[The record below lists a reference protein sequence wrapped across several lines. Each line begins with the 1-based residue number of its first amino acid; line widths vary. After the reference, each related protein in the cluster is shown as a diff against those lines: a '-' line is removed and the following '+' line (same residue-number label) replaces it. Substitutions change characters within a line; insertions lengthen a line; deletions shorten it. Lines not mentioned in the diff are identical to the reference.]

1 MSSTEY
7 RANTRDMKF
16 ILHEMLKIED
26 TLLKRE
32 AFADFGVDDINMIL
46 DEGAKFA
53 ETVLGP
59 VNKEGDR
66 EGCRFDKGRVR
77 VPKVYH
83 EAYRKYRENGWNA
96 VGTPVDAG
104 GQGLPSVV
112 ATATGEMM
120 TGACTSLGIYSG
132 LTNGAAR
139 LIHSFGSDDLKERFM
154 ARMFSGEWTG
164 TMQLTEPNAGSAV
177 GDSKSVAKR
186 AGDHYLVS
194 GTKIFISGA
203 EQDLTENIVHAVLA
217 RVEGAPAGVKGLSLF
232 IVPKIRVNPDGSLG
246 EPNDVSCGG
255 IEEKIGLHGSATC
268 LVNLGENDAC
278 HGYLLGEENQGIRL
292 MFQMMNEARIGTGL
306 QGVALAS
313 GAYLNCLSYTK
324 ERVQGVAVENMK
336 DPDAPRVEI
345 IKHPDV
351 RRMLLA
357 QKAYVEGMRAM
368 LCYCAFHVD
377 MAETARDKEEHEK
390 HMQIVE
396 LLTPICKAYCTD
408 MGFRC
413 TELAIQA
420 MGGYGCTADYPVEQY
435 MRDLKPAS
443 IYEGTTG
450 IQALDLLGRKVAMKG
465 GSLFMNFI
473 GILGEFVETH
483 KGNGALKPLV
493 AKLATARDKLSE
505 ITMHL
510 GGLSMAGDR
519 IYPVLSATPYLYLFG
534 DVLMAYL
541 HVWQAVIAR
550 EKLDSMGKKPEE
562 DAEAAFYAGKVM
574 GARFFVNNLLPQAFG
589 LIEAIM
595 NGDRSALE
603 IAEESF

>member
-7 RANTRDMKF
+7 RANTRDIKF

-32 AFADFGVDDINMIL
+32 AFKDFAVDDINMIL
-46 DEGAKFA
+46 DEAAKFA
-53 ETVLGP
+53 ETVFGP
-59 VNKEGDR
+59 INKEGDR
-66 EGCRFDKGRVR
+66 EGCRFDKGKVQ
-77 VPKVYH
+77 VPKAYH
-83 EAYRKYRENGWNA
+83 EAYRKYCENGWNA
-96 VGTPVDAG
+96 IGIPVEVG
-104 GQGLPSVV
+104 GQGAPSVV
-112 ATATGEMM
+112 STATGEMM
-120 TGACTSLGIYSG
+120 TGACTSMGVYTG
-132 LTNGAAR
+132 LTVGAAR
-139 LIHSFGSDDLKERFM
+139 LIHSFGNNDLKERFM
-154 ARMFSGEWTG
+154 TKMFAGQWAG

-177 GDSKSVAKR
+177 GDAKTVAKR
-186 AGDHYLVS
+186 AGDHYLIS

-203 EQDLTENIVHAVLA
+203 EQDMTENIIHAVLA

-246 EPNDVSCGG
+246 EPNDVNCGG
-255 IEEKIGLHGSATC
+255 IEEKIGMHASATC
-268 LVNLGENDAC
+268 LVNLGENDDC
-278 HGYLLGEENQGIRL
+278 QGYILGEEGDGIRL
-292 MFQMMNEARIGTGL
+292 MFQMMNESRIGTAL

-324 ERVQGVAVENMK
+324 ERVQGVAVESMK
-336 DPDAPRVEI
+336 DPNAPRVEI

-351 RRMLLA
+351 RRMLLT

-368 LCYCAFHVD
+368 LHYCAYHID
-377 MAETARDKEEHEK
+377 MAETASHKDEHDKYI
-390 HMQIVE
+390 QVAE

-450 IQALDLLGRKVAMKG
+450 IQALDLLGRKVPMKG
-465 GSLFMNFI
+465 GRLFMDFI
-473 GILGEFVETH
+473 GTLNTFVEAH
-483 KGNGALKPLV
+483 KGNETLKDLV
-493 AKLATARDKLSE
+493 AKLETGKDKLSE

-510 GGLSMAGDR
+510 GGLSMGGDS

-534 DVLMAYL
+534 DVLTAYL
-541 HVWQAVIAR
+541 LVWQAVIAQ
-550 EKLDSMGKKPEE
+550 EKLDALGKKPEE
-562 DAEAAFYAGKVM
+562 DPDAAFYSGKVM
-574 GARFFVNNLLPQAFG
+574 SARFFVNNLLPRAYS
-589 LIEAIM
+589 LIEGIM

-603 IAEESF
+603 IAEEAF

>member
-1 MSSTEY
+1 
-7 RANTRDMKF
+7 MKF
-16 ILHEMLKIED
+16 ILHEMLNIED

-32 AFADFGVDDINMIL
+32 AFADFGVDDVNMIL

-66 EGCRFDKGRVR
+66 EGCRFDKGKVQ
-77 VPKVYH
+77 VPKAYH
-83 EAYRKYRENGWNA
+83 EAYWKYCENGWNA

-104 GQGLPSVV
+104 GQGAPTVV
-112 ATATGEMM
+112 STATGEMM
-120 TGACTSLGIYSG
+120 TGACTSMGIYTG
-132 LTNGAAR
+132 LTVGAAR
-139 LIHSFGSDDLKERFM
+139 LIHSFGNDELKERFM
-154 ARMFSGEWTG
+154 TKMFEGQWAG

-186 AGDHYLVS
+186 AGDHYLIS

-203 EQDLTENIVHAVLA
+203 EQDLTENIIHAVLA
-217 RVEGAPAGVKGLSLF
+217 RVEGGPPGVKGLSLF

-246 EPNDVSCGG
+246 EPNDVVCGG

-268 LVNLGENDAC
+268 LVNLGESDDC
-278 HGYLLGEENQGIRL
+278 HGYILGEEGDGIRL
-292 MFQMMNEARIGTGL
+292 MFQMMNESRIGTAL

-324 ERVQGVAVENMK
+324 ERVQGVAVETMK

-351 RRMLLA
+351 RRMLLT

-368 LCYCAFHVD
+368 MHYCAYHVD
-377 MAETARDKEEHEK
+377 MAESAGDKDEHDK

-473 GILGEFVETH
+473 GILNEFVEAH
-483 KGNGALKPLV
+483 QGNEALNDLV
-493 AKLATARDKLSE
+493 AKFATAKDKLSE

-510 GGLSMAGDR
+510 GGLSMSGDR
-519 IYPVLSATPYLYLFG
+519 IFPVLSATPYLYLFG

-541 HVWQAVIAR
+541 LLWQAVIAQG
-550 EKLDSMGKKPEE
+550 KLDSLGKKPQE
-562 DAEAAFYAGKVM
+562 DAEAAFYSGKVM
-574 GARFFVNNLLPQAFG
+574 SARFFVNNLLPHAYSH
-589 LIEAIM
+589 IEGIM
-595 NGDRSALE
+595 SGDRSALD
-603 IAEESF
+603 IAEEAF

>member
-1 MSSTEY
+1 MSTTEY

-16 ILHEMLKIED
+16 ILDEMLNIEE

-32 AFADFGVDDINMIL
+32 ALAGFSVDDIHMIL
-46 DEGAKFA
+46 DEAAKFA

-66 EGCRFDKGRVR
+66 EGCRFEAGKVR
-77 VPKVYH
+77 VPEAYH
-83 EAYRKYRENGWNA
+83 EAYRKYCENGWNA

-139 LIHSFGSDDLKERFM
+139 LIHSFGSEDLKERFM
-154 ARMFSGEWTG
+154 TKMFSGQWTG

-177 GDSKSVAKR
+177 GDSKSLAKR
-186 AGDHYLVS
+186 AGDHYLIS

-232 IVPKIRVNPDGSLG
+232 IVPKIRLNADGSLG

-268 LVNLGENDAC
+268 LVNLGENDDC
-278 HGYLLGEENQGIRL
+278 HGHILGEENQGIRL

-324 ERVQGVAVENMK
+324 ERVQGVAVENLR

-368 LCYCAFHVD
+368 LYYCAYHVD
-377 MAETARDKEEHEK
+377 MAETAPDKEEHDK
-390 HMQIVE
+390 HMEIVE

-435 MRDLKPAS
+435 LRDLKPAS

-473 GILGEFVETH
+473 GILNEFVEAH
-483 KGNGALKPLV
+483 QGDKAFKDLA
-493 AKLATARDKLSE
+493 AKLGKAKDRLSE
-505 ITMHL
+505 VTMHL
-510 GGLSMAGDR
+510 GGLSLSGDPL
-519 IYPVLSATPYLYLFG
+519 YPVLSATPYLYLFG

-541 HVWQAVIAR
+541 LLWQAVVAQKR
-550 EKLDSMGKKPEE
+550 LDSLGKKPGE

-574 GARFFVNNLLPQAFG
+574 SARFFIHHLLPHAYSHMEG
-589 LIEAIM
+589 ILS
-595 NGDRSALE
+595 GDRSALE
-603 IAEESF
+603 IAEQSF

>member
-1 MSSTEY
+1 
-7 RANTRDMKF
+7 MKF
-16 ILHEMLKIED
+16 VLHEMLKIED

-32 AFADFGVDDINMIL
+32 AFADFGVDDVNMIL

-66 EGCRFDKGRVR
+66 EGCRFDKGNVTI
-77 VPKVYH
+77 PKGFH
-83 EAYRKYRENGWNA
+83 EAYRQFCENGWNA
-96 VGTPVDAG
+96 IGVPVDAG
-104 GQGLPSVV
+104 GQGAPS
-112 ATATGEMM
+112 AISTASTEMM
-120 TGACTSLGIYSG
+120 TGACTSLGIYAG
-132 LTNGAAR
+132 LTVGAAH
-139 LIHSFGSDDLKERFM
+139 LIYSFGNDDLKERYM
-154 ARMFSGEWTG
+154 AKMFSGEWAG
-164 TMQLTEPNAGSAV
+164 TMQLTEPNAGSDV
-177 GDSKSVAKR
+177 GGSKSVAKR
-186 AGDHYLVS
+186 AGDHYLIS

-246 EPNDVSCGG
+246 EPNDVNCGG

-268 LVNLGENDAC
+268 LMNLGENDDC
-278 HGYLLGEENQGIRL
+278 HGYILGEEGDGIRL
-292 MFQMMNEARIGTGL
+292 MFQMMNESRIGTAL

-324 ERVQGVAVENMK
+324 ERVQGVSIESMK
-336 DPDAPRVEI
+336 DPQAPKVEI

-351 RRMLLA
+351 RRMLLT

-368 LCYCAFHVD
+368 MYYCAYHID
-377 MAETARDKEEHEK
+377 MGETAADQEEHDK

-408 MGFRC
+408 MGFHC

-465 GSLFMNFI
+465 GALFMNFI
-473 GILGEFVETH
+473 GILNEFVETH
-483 KGNGALKPLV
+483 QGNEAVKDLV
-493 AKLATARDKLSE
+493 AKIATAKDKLSE

-510 GGLSMAGDR
+510 GGLSMSGDR

-534 DVLMAYL
+534 DVAVAYL
-541 HVWQAVIAR
+541 LVWQAVIAQ
-550 EKLDSMGKKPEE
+550 EKLNAIGKRPEE
-562 DAEAAFYAGKVM
+562 DAEAAFYSGKVM
-574 GARFFVNNLLPQAFG
+574 SARFFVNNLLPRAYSN
-589 LIEAIM
+589 IEGIM

-603 IAEESF
+603 IVEEAF

>member
-83 EAYRKYRENGWNA
+83 EAYRKYCENGWNA

-368 LCYCAFHVD
+368 LYYCAFHVD
-377 MAETARDKEEHEK
+377 MAETAPDKEEHEK

-408 MGFRC
+408 VGFRC

-483 KGNGALKPLV
+483 QGNGALKPLV

-510 GGLSMAGDR
+510 GGLSMGGDR

-541 HVWQAVIAR
+541 HVWQAVIAQD
-550 EKLDSMGKKPEE
+550 KLDSLGKKPEE
-562 DAEAAFYAGKVM
+562 DAEAAFYSGKVM
-574 GARFFVNNLLPQAFG
+574 GARFFVNNLLPQAFS